1 MDCTLES
8 VRVHMHFAVRASG
21 PAASKLAPAWFY
33 AIIPYRL
40 SVGLTST
47 LLPLFVVQVI
57 GGTVA
62 DVGVVAALGPLVGV
76 PAAVFWGNLSDRQR
90 RRRPF
95 LILGFLG
102 YAVSTILLGLTS
114 SVGEVILVSMTGALL
129 STAIEPV
136 ASALIVDQLPEGAW
150 AEAFG
155 RYNRIGGWSLVTG
168 LGAGMLWL
176 SVSPTWWDVAA
187 SMRGLFLF
195 AGTTSALS
203 LVLVLRF
210 LREPAVVRRRRPFR
224 RAFAGH
230 LVVAVVER
238 ALHSPNRLL
247 YHVLRPTSLSDLRA
261 HATGSLGRYYLA
273 TLLLF
278 FTMALGFVPFPIF
291 LTDVLDA
298 TSTQVFLV
306 FLIKAATDATFYVP
320 MGRLVRRRSGV
331 ELLSL
336 ASAVRVGILGAYA
349 LVALLWP
356 GPHSLVA
363 VSLIFMLT
371 GVTWAAIAVAGT
383 TAVAVFAQKGL
394 EGRAMGLYNA
404 VLGLGWVSGSLAGG
418 WCAATFGYGA
428 SFGSAAILMAMMV
441 IWFWRLRMRM
451 PNQA

>member
-1 MDCTLES
+1 MN
-8 VRVHMHFAVRASG
+8 FAARASG
-21 PAASKLAPAWFY
+21 HAASELAPAWFY

-47 LLPLFVVQVI
+47 LLPLFVVQVV
-57 GGTVA
+57 GGNVA

-76 PAAVFWGNLSDRQR
+76 PAAIFWGNLSDRWR

-102 YAVSTILLGLTS
+102 YAVFTILLGLTD
-114 SVGEVILVSMTGALL
+114 SVAEVILVSMAGALL

-136 ASALIVDQLPEGAW
+136 ASALVVDQLPEEAW

-168 LGAGMLWL
+168 LGVGMLWL
-176 SVSPTWWDVAA
+176 AVSSTWWGVAA

-195 AGTTSALS
+195 AGITAALS
-203 LVLVLRF
+203 LVLALRF
-210 LREPAVVRRRRPFR
+210 LREPAVVRGRRPFR
-224 RAFAGH
+224 RAFAGR

-247 YHVLRPTSLSDLRA
+247 YHVLRPAFLSDLRSQVE
-261 HATGSLGRYYLA
+261 GSLGRYYLA
-273 TLLLF
+273 TLFLF
-278 FTMALGFVPFPIF
+278 FAMALGFVPFPIF

-306 FLIKAATDATFYVP
+306 FLIKAATDAVFYLP
-320 MGRLVRRRSGV
+320 MGRVVRRRSGV
-331 ELLSL
+331 ELLAL

-349 LVALLWP
+349 LAAWLSP
-356 GPHSLVA
+356 GPRG
-363 VSLIFMLT
+363 LIPVGLIYVLT

-383 TAVAVFAQKGL
+383 TAVAVFAKKGL

-404 VLGLGWVSGSLAGG
+404 VLGLGWISGSLAGG

-428 SFGSAAILMAMMV
+428 SFGAAAVLMAMMA
-441 IWFWRLRMRM
+441 IWFWRLPMRM
-451 PNQA
+451 PSQT

>member
-1 MDCTLES
+1 MNS
-8 VRVHMHFAVRASG
+8 AARATG
-21 PAASKLAPAWFY
+21 HAASELAPAWFY

-47 LLPLFVVQVI
+47 LLPLFVVQVV

-62 DVGVVAALGPLVGV
+62 DVGIVTALGPLVGV
-76 PAAVFWGNLSDRQR
+76 PAAVFWGNLSDRWR

-102 YAVSTILLGLTS
+102 YAVFTVLLGLTG
-114 SVGEVILVSMTGALL
+114 SVAEVILVSMAGALL

-136 ASALIVDQLPEGAW
+136 ASALVVDQLPEEIW

-168 LGAGMLWL
+168 LGVGMVWL
-176 SVSPTWWDVAA
+176 ALSPTWWDVAA

-195 AGTTSALS
+195 AGTTAALS

-210 LREPAVVRRRRPFR
+210 LREPAIVRRHRPFR
-224 RAFAGH
+224 RAFVGRM
-230 LVVAVVER
+230 VVAVVER
-238 ALHSPNRLL
+238 GLHSPSRLL
-247 YHVLRPTSLSDLRA
+247 YYVLRPAFLSDLRT
-261 HATGSLGRYYLA
+261 HVRGSLGRYYLG

-278 FTMALGFVPFPIF
+278 FAMALGFVPFPIF
-291 LTDVLDA
+291 LTDVLGA

-306 FLIKAATDATFYVP
+306 FLIKATTDAAFYVP
-320 MGRLVRRRSGV
+320 MGRMVRRRSGV
-331 ELLSL
+331 ELLAL

-349 LVALLWP
+349 LTALLWP
-356 GPHSLVA
+356 GTRGLVP
-363 VSLIFMLT
+363 VSLIHLLT

-383 TAVAVFAQKGL
+383 TAVATFAQKGL

-404 VLGLGWVSGSLAGG
+404 VLGLGWILGSLAGG

-428 SFGSAAILMAMMV
+428 SFGAAAVLMGMMA
-441 IWFWRLRMRM
+441 IWFWTLRMRM
-451 PNQA
+451 PGRA